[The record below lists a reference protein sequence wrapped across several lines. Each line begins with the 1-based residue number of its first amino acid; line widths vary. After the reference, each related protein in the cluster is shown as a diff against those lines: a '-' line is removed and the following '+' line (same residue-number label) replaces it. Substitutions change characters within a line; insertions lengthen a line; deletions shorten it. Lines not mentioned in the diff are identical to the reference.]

1 MNMEEI
7 YLYTGII
14 IFWLSAIAGFVAL
27 VLLICCKGIL
37 LWAKLYGN
45 TYNVWW
51 LREYIHH
58 RKPFKKYIEEKRESF
73 MKD

>member
-1 MNMEEI
+1 MEE
-7 YLYTGII
+7 LYIWIGMIV
-14 IFWLSAIAGFVAL
+14 FWLVSTLGLVAL
-27 VLLICCKGIL
+27 GLFICYKGIL
-37 LWAKLYGN
+37 LWAKLYEN

-58 RKPFKKYIEEKRESF
+58 RKPFKKYIEEKQESF